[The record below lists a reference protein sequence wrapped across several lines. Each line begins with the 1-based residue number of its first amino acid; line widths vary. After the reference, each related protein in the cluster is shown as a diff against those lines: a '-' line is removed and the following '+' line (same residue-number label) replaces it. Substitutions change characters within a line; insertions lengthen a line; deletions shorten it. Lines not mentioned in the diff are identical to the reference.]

1 VENCDDEN
9 AVTVLFQFYFLFSQ
23 DILKDISSAFYGY
36 AQPKY
41 VWSVDSDD
49 EVYEAKIGLGGYH
62 GYRLADEDD
71 IRAVVL
77 KEWRKR
83 CQAD

>member
-1 VENCDDEN
+1 M
-9 AVTVLFQFYFLFSQ
+9 F
-23 DILKDISSAFYGY
+23 SAFDGD

-41 VWSVDSDD
+41 VWSVDADGK
-49 EVYEAKIGLGGYH
+49 VYEAKIGLGGYH
-62 GYRLADEDD
+62 GYRLAEEDD
-71 IRAVVL
+71 MSAVVL